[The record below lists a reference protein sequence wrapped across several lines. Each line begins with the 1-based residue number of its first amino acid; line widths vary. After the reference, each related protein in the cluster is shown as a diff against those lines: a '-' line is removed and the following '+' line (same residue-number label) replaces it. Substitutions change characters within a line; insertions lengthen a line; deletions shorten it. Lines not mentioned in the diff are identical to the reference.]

1 MEVEKYVIAGL
12 IGAMVGSIVGTISG
26 GEASKRQYKP
36 TSAYV
41 LELNGDERPD
51 LVVKSK
57 NDFDKFYLIQQKD
70 GTYKELYQIEKSQRE
85 SIEEKAREIK
95 W

>member
-1 MEVEKYVIAGL
+1 MQTNEYVIAGL
-12 IGAMVGSIVGTISG
+12 IGAMIGSIVGTIIG
-26 GEASKRQYKP
+26 GEASKRQYEP

-57 NDFDKFYLIQQKD
+57 NGFNKFYLIQQKD
-70 GTYKELYQIEKSQRE
+70 GTYKELYQIQKSQLE
-85 SIEEKAREIK
+85 SIEEKVREIK
-95 W
+95 